1 MRAIIIKRII
11 ALALSMG
18 CVFSGAFSQT
28 PSTPQKPSQETT
40 PEDIIRITT
49 SLVQT
54 DVVVTDKNDQ
64 IIPDLKLED
73 FELYDNGKKQDIK
86 FMEFVSV
93 DTGHRSEGT
102 RPSSLPNYVEQTG
115 PGLLPKDVKR
125 VVAFVIDDLTMQ
137 FEDLPAVR
145 KMLLNF
151 VDNKMKDGDLVA
163 IVRVVGGK
171 GLLQQ
176 FTTDRQLLR
185 RAIAAIRI
193 VVHPLGASD
202 VPDDPKLSIAPAQT
216 LDSPS
221 VDEPS
226 NTPEI
231 FSANDDTMRYF
242 RGLSVITTANYVINS
257 LREIPGRKNLVII
270 TGGIPIFEARS
281 AGSMDV
287 TRLLDQLTDNA
298 MRAGVVI
305 NSLDPRGLRAS
316 SGVKPFQAT
325 PAKSALGGND
335 SADATFGKGDQGA
348 ESALS
353 PALAG
358 GSEHLGLSTVA
369 GRTGGVSVI
378 NTNNFDGGLDKIM
391 ARSNGYYTLA
401 YTPSEKFDRKFHKLE
416 IKVKRSGT
424 KVHSHYGYEAR
435 EETAA
440 TGPRT
445 KEEAIGAAARSPLAK
460 NDLDVTPN
468 VTVKFLA
475 GNKAAVDIHMLID
488 AKKLHFDQ
496 RGDRHQVSLDVV
508 GFVFDQLGRNRG
520 GFSET
525 INLDLTRDE
534 YQRALE
540 QGLTYSASTELQPD
554 YYQVRVVVREASSG
568 SLGTFSKYV
577 EIPDL
582 NKGKLA
588 MSSVFLFATDAKG
601 TKPAPLL
608 GLRQL
613 NRTQDLRYVTLI
625 YNPKL
630 KDGKPQL
637 HSQMIISQGNKVLL
651 REPEQPI
658 ESKGSG
664 PVTNMGQLGLSK
676 VAPGRYVLT
685 LVITD
690 TLADKK
696 IQTLAHS
703 IDFTVV
709 N

>member
-1 MRAIIIKRII
+1 MRGVIMKRII
-11 ALALSMG
+11 ALGLSVA
-18 CVFSGAFSQT
+18 CVFSVAFSQT
-28 PSTPQKPSQETT
+28 PQTPQKPQQEIA
-40 PEDIIRITT
+40 PEDIVRVTT
-49 SLVQT
+49 NLVQT
-54 DVVVTDKNDQ
+54 DVVVTDKSDQ
-64 IIPDLKLED
+64 IISDLKLED
-73 FELYDNGKKQDIK
+73 FELYDNGKKQDLK
-86 FMEFVSV
+86 FMEFVGV
-93 DTGHRSEGT
+93 DTGRRSEGT
-102 RPSSLPNYVEQTG
+102 RPSSIPNSVEQTG
-115 PGLLPKDVKR
+115 PGLLAKDVKR
-125 VVAFVIDDLTMQ
+125 VVAFVIDDLTMEFQ
-137 FEDLPAVR
+137 DLPAVR

-176 FTTDRQLLR
+176 FTADRQLLH
-185 RAIAAIRI
+185 RAINEIRI
-193 VVHPLGASD
+193 VAHPFAASNT
-202 VPDDPKLSIAPAQT
+202 PDDPRLSIAPLQS

-257 LREIPGRKNLVII
+257 LREIPGRKNLVMI

-281 AGSMDV
+281 AGSVDA
-287 TRLLDQLTDNA
+287 TALLNQLTDNA

-353 PALAG
+353 PALSG

-378 NTNNFDGGLDKIM
+378 NTNNFEGGLDKIM

-416 IKVKRSGT
+416 IKVKRGGT
-424 KVHSHYGYEAR
+424 KIHSHYGYDAR
-435 EETAA
+435 EEAAA

-445 KEEAIGAAARSPLAK
+445 KEEAIAAAARSPLAK
-460 NDLDVTPN
+460 NDIDVTPN
-468 VTVKFLA
+468 ISLKFLA
-475 GNKAAVDIHMLID
+475 GNKAELDIDMLID
-488 AKKLHFDQ
+488 AKKLHFNET
-496 RGDRHQVSLDVV
+496 GDHYQVSLDVV
-508 GFVFDQLGRNRG
+508 GFVFDQTGRNRG

-525 INLDLTRDE
+525 MNLNLTRDE
-534 YQRALE
+534 YQRALLE
-540 QGLTYSASTELQPD
+540 GLSYSRNTELQPNA
-554 YYQVRVVVREASSG
+554 YQVRAIVREVSSG

-577 EIPDL
+577 EVPDL
-582 NKGKLA
+582 TKGKLV
-588 MSSVFLFATDAKG
+588 MSSVFLFATDTKG

-608 GLRQL
+608 ALRQVRS
-613 NRTQDLRYVTLI
+613 NQDLRYVTLI

-637 HSQMIISQGNKVLL
+637 RSQMIISQGNKVLL

-658 ESKGSG
+658 ESNGTS
-664 PVTNMGQLGLSK
+664 PVTKIGQLGLSK

-685 LVITD
+685 LVIKD
-690 TLADKK
+690 TLADKT